1 MMQIHVAL
9 RQRGW
14 SRRTRDN
21 HVTCFGFLRDL
32 VSLSFFILVIA
43 LRQLPY
49 DGFWR
54 SIRRM
59 ACFRARV
66 CLLGV
71 PLLPLAIQG
80 INDLPNPNLGS
91 VKPNAQSIETYIII
105 KTTASTPTKFCTTLK
120 TTKCPSL
127 CDLGR
132 PPFWKKDGKQ
142 PPFWKPLN
150 RHISA
155 TVLPILMK
163 FGTVTHN
170 GPYKVTDR
178 YNFEFLK
185 I

>member
-1 MMQIHVAL
+1 
-9 RQRGW
+9 
-14 SRRTRDN
+14 
-21 HVTCFGFLRDL
+21 
-32 VSLSFFILVIA
+32 
-43 LRQLPY
+43 
-49 DGFWR
+49 
-54 SIRRM
+54 
-59 ACFRARV
+59 
-66 CLLGV
+66 
-71 PLLPLAIQG
+71 LLPLAIQG

-132 PPFWKKDGKQ
+132 PPFWKKRWQTAAILK
-142 PPFWKPLN
+142 
-150 RHISA
+150 
-155 TVLPILMK
+155 TVKSPYIRNCLPILMK